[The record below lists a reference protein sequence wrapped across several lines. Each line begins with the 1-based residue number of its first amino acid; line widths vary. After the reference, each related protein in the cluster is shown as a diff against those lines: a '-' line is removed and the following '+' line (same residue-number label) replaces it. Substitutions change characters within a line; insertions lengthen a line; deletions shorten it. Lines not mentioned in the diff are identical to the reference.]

1 MSTLSTT
8 NLKNPSSSS
17 NNIILAADGSTTIT
31 TLTLLSGTTLT
42 SPILNGTISGTALA
56 STSDVNGVNTTGT
69 VTASTT
75 SLVVA
80 SATGITAGM
89 FVVGEGI
96 APGTTVSSIASTTVT
111 LSANANTTLSADPV
125 AFYSASK
132 ILTPAVVGSQLC
144 RAWVNFNGTGT
155 VAIRASFNVSSITDN
170 GTGDFTVNF
179 TTAMVDAN
187 YSCLIMGGRSSNDTT
202 DLCTAN
208 ISSQTAPTTSVVRI
222 RTFNP
227 GVGYFDFDYTSVSI
241 FR

>member
-1 MSTLSTT
+1 MSTIATT
-8 NLKNPSSSS
+8 NLKNASAGG
-17 NNIILAADGSTTIT
+17 NNIV
-31 TLTLLSGTTLT
+31 
-42 SPILNGTISGTALA
+42 LNSDGTIGGTALA

-69 VTASTT
+69 VTVSTT

-80 SATGITAGM
+80 SATGIAAGM

-111 LSANANTTLSADPV
+111 LSANANATLSADPV

-170 GTGDFTVNF
+170 GTGDYTVNF
-179 TTAMVDAN
+179 TTALVDAN
-187 YSCLIMGGRSSNDTT
+187 YAVNVTGTRYTNGT
-202 DLCTAN
+202 D
-208 ISSQTAPTTSVVRI
+208 
-222 RTFNP
+222 
-227 GVGYFDFDYTSVSI
+227 DFDYRATVAGTIYFLVGSI
-241 FR
+241 RVMFGSTTGGVGAHDSPGMCVAVFR

>member
-1 MSTLSTT
+1 VSTLSTT
-8 NLKNPSSSS
+8 NLKNASSGS
-17 NNIILAADGSTTIT
+17 NNIVLNSDGSI
-31 TLTLLSGTTLT
+31 G
-42 SPILNGTISGTALA
+42 GTALA

-80 SATGITAGM
+80 SATGIAAGM

-125 AFYSASK
+125 TFYSASK

-144 RAWVNFNGTGT
+144 RAWVNFNGTST

-170 GTGDFTVNF
+170 GVGEYTVNF
-179 TTAMVDAN
+179 TTAMVDVN
-187 YSCLIMGGRSSNDTT
+187 YVVNIGAVYV
-202 DLCTAN
+202 TAN
-208 ISSQTAPTTSVVRI
+208 GWFHFYQSKTSGSI
-222 RTFNP
+222 RF
-227 GVGYFDFDYTSVSI
+227 GFITSAGSFADLSDASVAF

>member
-1 MSTLSTT
+1 MSTIATT
-8 NLKNPSSSS
+8 NLKNASAGG
-17 NNIILAADGSTTIT
+17 NNIVLNSDGSI
-31 TLTLLSGTTLT
+31 G
-42 SPILNGTISGTALA
+42 GTALA

-80 SATGITAGM
+80 SATGIAAGM

-125 AFYSASK
+125 IFYSASK

-144 RAWVNFNGTGT
+144 RAWVNFNGTST

-170 GTGDFTVNF
+170 GTGDYTVNF
-179 TTAMVDAN
+179 TTALADAN
-187 YSCLIMGGRSSNDTT
+187 YAVNVTGTRLTSGTYDGDFRATVAGTDYFLVGSIRVIFYNTTGDSRTADTPAM
-202 DLCTAN
+202 CVA
-208 ISSQTAPTTSVVRI
+208 
-222 RTFNP
+222 
-227 GVGYFDFDYTSVSI
+227 I

>member
-8 NLKNPSSSS
+8 NLKNASSGS
-17 NNIILAADGSTTIT
+17 NNIVLNSDGSI
-31 TLTLLSGTTLT
+31 G
-42 SPILNGTISGTALA
+42 GTALA

-80 SATGITAGM
+80 SATGIAAGM

-125 AFYSASK
+125 TFYSASK

-144 RAWVNFNGTGT
+144 RAWVNFNGTST

-170 GTGDFTVNF
+170 GTGDYTVNF
-179 TTAMVDAN
+179 TTALADAN
-187 YSCLIMGGRSSNDTT
+187 YVATTMALPNDTGGTQGQSAIRGAAATGATTMTTTTLRINTGVTSSNLFVDMA
-202 DLCTAN
+202 LVNVA
-208 ISSQTAPTTSVVRI
+208 
-222 RTFNP
+222 
-227 GVGYFDFDYTSVSI
+227 I

>member
-8 NLKNPSSSS
+8 NLKNASAGG
-17 NNIILAADGSTTIT
+17 NNIVLNSDGSI
-31 TLTLLSGTTLT
+31 G
-42 SPILNGTISGTALA
+42 GTALA

-80 SATGITAGM
+80 SATGIAAGM

-125 AFYSASK
+125 TFYSASK

-144 RAWVNFNGTGT
+144 RAWVNFDGTGT

-170 GTGDFTVNF
+170 GTGDYTVNF
-179 TTAMVDAN
+179 TTALADAN
-187 YSCLIMGGRSSNDTT
+187 YSPSIVARLNDAAYWE
-202 DLCTAN
+202 AN
-208 ISSQTAPTTSVVRI
+208 ILLFKTAANANSAPTTSGFRFGTYK
-222 RTFNP
+222 RGFGGMND
-227 GVGYFDFDYTSVSI
+227 GVDDVGFACIAV